1 MTELKRCESCI
12 HAKPF
17 GGSNDN
23 RCGAWECEYINR
35 AEAIK
40 IWRANKDIVQCK
52 DCIWIGG
59 YLIGRSNRK

>member
-1 MTELKRCESCI
+1 MTERERCETCI

-35 AEAIK
+35 AEAIEAWETLK
-40 IWRANKDIVQCK
+40 AMREAEAKVK
-52 DCIWIGG
+52 GE
-59 YLIGRSNRK
+59 